1 MWFHY
6 KQVHQR
12 YTEAFMQGVDGVFA
26 MSRYH
31 AEQMPEHAQNKTI
44 VTGNGID
51 PASFVDGE
59 NDPAR

>member
-1 MWFHY
+1 
-6 KQVHQR
+6 
-12 YTEAFMQGVDGVFA
+12 MQGVDGVFA

-31 AEQMPEHAQNKTI
+31 ARQMPDHAQNKTI

-59 NDPAR
+59 NNPTR